1 MLYDTDIYKR
11 VFVALKFPHSVLKRI
26 QSINACIDDRV
37 VRKAK
42 SSSFHLTLHF
52 FGETE
57 ISQVKF
63 IHSELM
69 NNLGHLAPLKLKL
82 DTIGSFPKSSNAKV
96 IWLGVNG
103 DLCELNYIQ
112 SQISKSARKLGLE
125 IKVEK
130 FMPHITLARVRE
142 GNKLKQ
148 KEVFLKNIKI
158 VKKSILDSPVFEGKS
173 IVIINS
179 VQYGNGYQYNEIGSI
194 YLNNQAC

>member
-1 MLYDTDIYKR
+1 MKDNRLLYDTDIYKP
-11 VFVALKFPHSVLKRI
+11 VFVALKFPNSVLKRI

-82 DTIGSFPKSSNAKV
+82 DTIGSFPKSNNAKV
-96 IWLGVNG
+96 ICLGVNG

-130 FMPHITLARVRE
+130 FMPHITLARIRE
-142 GNKLKQ
+142 GNKLNQ

-158 VKKSILDSPVFEGKS
+158 VKKSILDSPVFEVKS

-179 VQYGNGYQYNEIGSI
+179 VQSGNGYHNIS
-194 YLNNQAC
+194 